1 LENVVPSIE
10 TYLPKTRIAYLSM
23 EIAIRSEMHTYS
35 GGLGVLAGDTVRSA
49 ADLAL
54 PMVFVTLVSRQGYLR
69 QEIDEDG
76 RQVDRSDPW
85 DVTEWA
91 TPLSPVQAAMIE
103 GRPVWVRPW
112 LYELTS
118 SHGNKVPVLLL
129 DTNVEQNDPQDR
141 TITDWL
147 YGGDNEYRLKQEI
160 VLGIGAERVLL
171 ALGFKIETY
180 HLNEGHAA
188 LLPLALLRHHPRPE
202 NAPAGMLPY
211 DVEAVR
217 KQCVFTTHTPVEAGH
232 DRFAYD
238 DVRRVLGDFV
248 PFDHLKALGGHEHL
262 NMTTLALSLSGFV
275 NGVSLRHAEVTRH
288 MFPGHRIHGIT
299 NGVHLGKWTHPS
311 FARLFSEIA
320 PDWEDK
326 PEMLSEIESISDE
339 AIWAAHEGAKRELV
353 DLVRE
358 RTGTELDPHLPII
371 SFARRM
377 TSYKRPSLIFSDWA
391 RLLDIHQRF
400 PFQIVFSGKAHPRD
414 EGGKAMI
421 REISGQARD
430 ARIPVAFVPNYEMEI
445 ARTLVAGSDV
455 WLNNPIPPLEASGTS
470 GMKAAINGV
479 LNLSTLDGWWL
490 EGCEE
495 AVTGW
500 GIGQHDNPDDH
511 ARALYEKLE
520 GVVLPLYA
528 TDRPRWIWMMKQA
541 IGQIGPVFNTRRMM
555 LAYAREAYGLQ
566 QLPPT

>member
-1 LENVVPSIE
+1 MPSIDV
-10 TYLPKTRIAYLSM
+10 YPSRTRIAYLSM

-49 ADLAL
+49 ADLGL
-54 PMVFVTLVSRQGYLR
+54 PMVFVTLASRQGYLR

-85 DVTEWA
+85 DLREWA
-91 TPLSPVQAAMIE
+91 EPLSPIQAATIE
-103 GRPVWVRPW
+103 GRSVWVRPW
-112 LYELTS
+112 LYEVTS
-118 SHGNKVPVLLL
+118 QNGNSVPVLLL
-129 DTNVEQNDPQDR
+129 DTNVEQNDPQDC

-160 VLGIGAERVLL
+160 ILGIGAERVLR
-171 ALGFKIETY
+171 ALGFGIETY

-188 LLPLALLRHHPRPE
+188 LLPLALLRQHPTSESPSSG
-202 NAPAGMLPY
+202 PLPY

-217 KQCVFTTHTPVEAGH
+217 KRCVFTTHTPVEAGH
-232 DRFAYD
+232 DRFGYG
-238 DVRRVLGDFV
+238 DVTRVLGDFFPLV
-248 PFDHLKALGGHEHL
+248 HLKALGGQDHL
-262 NMTTLALSLSGFV
+262 NMTTLALSLSEYV

-288 MFPGHRIHGIT
+288 MFPGHRIHAIT
-299 NGVHLGKWTHPS
+299 NGVHLGQWTHPA

-320 PDWEDK
+320 DDWEDR
-326 PEMLSEIESISDE
+326 PEVLSEIERMGDHAVWS
-339 AIWAAHEGAKRELV
+339 AHEGAKHELIG
-353 DLVRE
+353 LVRE
-358 RTGTELDPHLPII
+358 RTGVELDPQLPII
-371 SFARRM
+371 SLARRM
-377 TSYKRPSLIFSDWA
+377 TSYKRPSLIFTDWS
-391 RLLDIHQRF
+391 RLLDLHRRF

-421 REISGQARD
+421 REITAQSCD
-430 ARIPVAFVPNYEMEI
+430 TRIPVAFVPNYQMEI

-470 GMKAAINGV
+470 GMKAALNGV
-479 LNLSTLDGWWL
+479 LNLSTLDGWWI

-500 GIGQHDNPDDH
+500 GIGQPGDPDDH
-511 ARALYEKLE
+511 ARLLYEKLE

-528 TDRPRWIWMMKQA
+528 HDRSRWIWMMKQA
-541 IGQIGPVFNTRRMM
+541 IGQLGPVFNTRRMM
-555 LAYAREAYGLQ
+555 QAYARDAYGL
-566 QLPPT
+566 

>member
-1 LENVVPSIE
+1 MPSIE

-54 PMVFVTLVSRQGYLR
+54 PMVFVTLASRQGYLR
-69 QEIDEDG
+69 QEIGRDG
-76 RQVDRSDPW
+76 GQVDHSDPW
-85 DVTEWA
+85 DVAEWA
-91 TPLSPVQAAMIE
+91 TPLSPIQAATIE
-103 GRPVWVRPW
+103 SRQVWVRPW
-112 LYELTS
+112 LYELAS

-160 VLGIGAERVLL
+160 ILGIGAERVLL
-171 ALGFKIETY
+171 ALGFRIETY

-188 LLPLALLRHHPRPE
+188 LLPLALLRKHAHP
-202 NAPAGMLPY
+202 AKSASAILPY

-232 DRFAYD
+232 DRFAYG
-238 DVRRVLGDFV
+238 DVTRVLGDFM
-248 PFDHLKALGGHEHL
+248 PLAHLKALGGHEHL
-262 NMTTLALSLSGFV
+262 NMTTLALSLSGYV

-299 NGVHLGKWTHPS
+299 NGVHLGQWTHPL
-311 FARLFSEIA
+311 FARLFKEIA
-320 PDWEDK
+320 SDWEDR
-326 PEMLSEIESISDE
+326 PEVLSDIDQIGDEEI
-339 AIWAAHEGAKRELV
+339 WGAHESAKLELT
-353 DLVRE
+353 DLVYE
-358 RTGTELDPHLPII
+358 KTDTKLDPHLPIV

-391 RLLDIHQRF
+391 RLLDIHHRF

-421 REISGQARD
+421 REITRQARH
-430 ARIPVAFVPNYEMEI
+430 ARIPVAFVPDYQMEI
-445 ARTLVAGSDV
+445 ARTLVTGSDV

-500 GIGQHDNPDDH
+500 GIGQHDNPEDD
-511 ARALYEKLE
+511 AQALYEKLE
-520 GVVLPLYA
+520 GIVLPLY
-528 TDRPRWIWMMKQA
+528 THDRSRWVWMMKQA

-555 LAYAREAYGLQ
+555 QAYAREAYGLR
-566 QLPPT
+566 LPV

>member
-1 LENVVPSIE
+1 MPSIE
-10 TYLPKTRIAYLSM
+10 SYLPKTRIAYLSM
-23 EIAIRSEMHTYS
+23 EISLRSEMHTYS
-35 GGLGVLAGDTVRSA
+35 GGLGVLAGDSVRSA

-54 PMVFVTLVSRQGYLR
+54 PMVFITLASRQGYLR

-76 RQVDRSDPW
+76 RQVERSDPW
-85 DVTEWA
+85 DLTEWA

-112 LYELTS
+112 LYEQTS
-118 SHGNKVPVLLL
+118 SHGNTVPILLL
-129 DTNVEQNDPQDR
+129 DTNVELNDPQDC

-160 VLGIGAERVLL
+160 ILGIGAERVLQ

-188 LLPLALLRHHPRPE
+188 LLPLTLLRRNPLAE
-202 NAPAGMLPY
+202 NTSVALPY
-211 DVEAVR
+211 DVETVR
-217 KQCVFTTHTPVEAGH
+217 KQCVFTTHTPVAAGH
-232 DRFAYD
+232 DRFDYH
-238 DVRRVLGDFV
+238 DVIRVLGDFI
-248 PFDHLKALGGHEHL
+248 PIDHLKALGGHEHL
-262 NMTTLALSLSGFV
+262 NMTTLALSLSGYV
-275 NGVSLRHAEVTRH
+275 NGVSLRHAEVTRQI
-288 MFPGHRIHGIT
+288 FPGHRIHALT
-299 NGVHLGKWTHPS
+299 NGVHLGQWTHPV
-311 FARLFSEIA
+311 FARIFTELA
-320 PDWEDK
+320 RDWEDK
-326 PEMLSEIESISDE
+326 PEVLSEIERISDE

-358 RTGTELDPHLPII
+358 RTGTQLDPHLPIV

-377 TSYKRPSLIFSDWA
+377 TSYKRPNLVLSDWA
-391 RLLDIHQRF
+391 RLLDIHHRF

-414 EGGKAMI
+414 ENGKAMI
-421 REISGQARD
+421 REIASQAQD
-430 ARIPVAFVPNYEMEI
+430 APIPVVFVPNYHMDV
-445 ARTLVAGSDV
+445 ARTLVAGSDI

-470 GMKAAINGV
+470 GMKAAMNGV

-500 GIGQHDNPDDH
+500 GIGQHENPDDH

-520 GVVLPLYA
+520 KVVLPLY
-528 TDRPRWIWMMKQA
+528 THDRSGWIWMMKQA

-555 LAYAREAYGLQ
+555 LAYAREAYGL
-566 QLPPT
+566 